1 MITKPVPMKKYL
13 LLCLTALFFKASAQN
28 SSAIDS
34 GTFFLHKFEKHIGK
48 ETYHITKINN
58 TVTYTVDFKF
68 VDRGGAVPLKAELKV
83 TPGLEP
89 LSLIIRG
96 RTSRSSTINDEIT
109 ITGNEAHLRVDDS
122 AYVQTLKPLTFPV
135 AGYSPGAVQQVLLQY
150 WQKHHQPPSINTLP
164 YGSVQIKK
172 SGNDTLSFNNKP
184 LIFERYTISGLIW
197 GNELLWADHDG
208 RLMCLITNDAEADKL
223 EMIREQYESLL
234 PTLISRAATYSMQL
248 FTRSIPKT
256 GGSDKIIAIVGGTV
270 VDVVNERTY
279 PNSVVLVENG
289 IIKKVGKAGDVRI
302 PQNAKIIDAKGKTVL
317 PGLWDMHAHFE
328 QAEWGPAYLAAG
340 VTSVRD
346 CGNEFG
352 YINAIQKAI
361 DNGKGIGPKIYKAG
375 IIDGKGPM
383 GLGIIQAETKEE
395 AIDDVDRYYKNGFVE
410 IKIYS
415 SVKPAIVKAICDE
428 AHRLGLPVTGHI
440 PNGMTLQAGVDSG
453 MDMVNH
459 VQYVYSILKRNKDRS
474 IDFEDPISKAAIRF
488 IKDHN
493 VVIDPTIGVFEMS
506 FRSVKDDITIMEPAF
521 YTLPLPLQALF
532 KNTGQDANGAAKFKP
547 LYEGML
553 KCVKVL
559 SDAGV
564 TLVAG
569 TDQGFPGYSLYRE
582 LELYVDAGLTPF
594 QAIRTATIVPAQ
606 VLKVNNITGSIE
618 AGKQADL
625 IIVNG
630 NPLNRI
636 RDIRNVTTV
645 IKAGK
650 IYNPVQLHRLVGFSR

>member
-1 MITKPVPMKKYL
+1 VKKYL
-13 LLCLTALFFKASAQN
+13 LLCLPALFFKASAQN
-28 SSAIDS
+28 NGAIDS

-48 ETYHITKINN
+48 ETYHVIKANN
-58 TVTYTVDFKF
+58 TITYTVDFKF
-68 VDRGGAVPLKAELKV
+68 VDRGSAVPLRAELSV
-83 TPGLEP
+83 TPQSEP
-89 LSLIIRG
+89 LKLDIKG
-96 RTSRSSTINDEIT
+96 RVARTATINDSIS
-109 ITGNEAHLRVDDS
+109 IHGNQARVKVDDS
-122 AYVQTLKPLTFPV
+122 VFTKRLTGLTFPV
-135 AGYSPGAVQQVLLQY
+135 AGYAPGTVQQVLLQY
-150 WQKHHQPPSINTLP
+150 WKNHRQPAVINTLP
-164 YGSVQIKK
+164 FGSVQIKK
-172 SGNDTLSFNNKP
+172 DGEDVLNYNNKP
-184 LIFERYTISGLIW
+184 LTLDRYTISGLIW
-197 GNELLWADHDG
+197 GNELLWTDKSG
-208 RLMCLITNDAEADKL
+208 LLMCLITNDAEADKL
-223 EMIREQYESLL
+223 EMMREPYEALL
-234 PTLISRAATYSMQL
+234 PTLISRAATYSMRL
-248 FTRSIPKT
+248 FSAAIPKSA
-256 GGSDKIIAIVGGTV
+256 GGEKVIAIVGGTV
-270 VDVVNERTY
+270 IDVVNEKTM
-279 PNSVVLVENG
+279 PNSVVLIENG
-289 IIKKVGKAGDVRI
+289 IIQKIGKTGQVTI
-302 PQNAKIIDAKGKTVL
+302 PANAKIIDAKGKTVL

-361 DNGKGIGPKIYKAG
+361 DDGKGIGPKIYKAG
-375 IIDGKGPM
+375 IIDGKGAM
-383 GLGIIQAETKEE
+383 GLGIIQADTRAE
-395 AIDDVDRYYKNGFVE
+395 AIKEVDRYYQNGFVE

-459 VQYVYSILKRNKDRS
+459 VQYVYSIMKRNKDRS

-488 IKDHN
+488 IKDHK

-532 KNTGQDANGAAKFKP
+532 KNTGQEANGAAKFKP
-547 LYEGML
+547 LYDGML

-569 TDQGFPGYSLYRE
+569 TDQGFPGYSLDRE

-618 AGKQADL
+618 VGKQADL
-625 IIVNG
+625 IIVDG

-645 IKAGK
+645 IKSGK
-650 IYNPVQLHRLVGFSR
+650 IYNPIQLHRLVGFSR